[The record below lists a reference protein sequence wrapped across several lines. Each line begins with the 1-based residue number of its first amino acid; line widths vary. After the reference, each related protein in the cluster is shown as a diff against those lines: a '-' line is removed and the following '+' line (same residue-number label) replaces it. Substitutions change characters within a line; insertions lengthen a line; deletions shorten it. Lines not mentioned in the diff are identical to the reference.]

1 MGDNV
6 SYPDPVGHI
15 QPEYE
20 DPPRPTVEDVLR
32 SLAEGQRVNQD
43 TMNGLAQA
51 VTALL
56 AVNAQGATPRPSTN
70 GPKVKE
76 PRTYDGDRS
85 NGKLD
90 DHIRDVTNWV
100 SFYQARSH

>member
-1 MGDNV
+1 
-6 SYPDPVGHI
+6 
-15 QPEYE
+15 
-20 DPPRPTVEDVLR
+20 
-32 SLAEGQRVNQD
+32 
-43 TMNGLAQA
+43 MNGLAQA

-56 AVNAQGATPRPSTN
+56 TANAQTAAPRPSSY

-100 SFYQARSH
+100 LFYKARGH

>member
-1 MGDNV
+1 MSDNM
-6 SYPDPVGHI
+6 SYGQEGQAI
-15 QPEYE
+15 PEYAGPAHPTAE
-20 DPPRPTVEDVLR
+20 DLLL
-32 SLAEGQRVNQD
+32 SLAEGQRANQD
-43 TMNGLAQA
+43 TITGLAQA

-56 AVNAQGATPRPSTN
+56 TTQTQSQGPRQSTN

-100 SFYQARSH
+100 SFYDARGY